1 MRNGY
6 IVDDVTSVD
15 IFEVNEIGGKT
26 FEIYKGVSCRGNFR
40 VSLFEKVNDNL
51 FGLRQ
56 KY

>member
-15 IFEVNEIGGKT
+15 IFEINEIGGKT
-26 FEIYKGVSCRGNFR
+26 FEIYKGVSCQENFR

-56 KY
+56 NY